1 MRKCWKVN
9 LSYRWN
15 HTAKFQRR
23 LLSAVSNKNRLPPSQ
38 SLYVSQNIHTGR
50 FKRQMENVMDWSIL
64 NNTGWGC
71 MEIAFPSDIDNIV
84 LWTSREIFHS
94 SEGKQK
100 GCAMTDVFV
109 FLSLFTNEP
118 ECMDKTT
125 VGEMTTAFL
134 KLVTK
139 CKNLCGIYFSFEFS
153 SFLIFPTACSFL
165 YNYQYSPFQLM

>member
-23 LLSAVSNKNRLPPSQ
+23 LLSAVGNKNRLPPSQ

-71 MEIAFPSDIDNIV
+71 FPKRHRQYCALNIERNFPF
-84 LWTSREIFHS
+84 LWRKTKRLCYDS
-94 SEGKQK
+94 
-100 GCAMTDVFV
+100 DVFV
-109 FLSLFTNEP
+109 FLSLFKNEP

>member
-23 LLSAVSNKNRLPPSQ
+23 LLSAVGNKNRLPPSQ

-100 GCAMTDVFV
+100 GCAMT
-109 FLSLFTNEP
+109 L
-118 ECMDKTT
+118 M
-125 VGEMTTAFL
+125 
-134 KLVTK
+134 
-139 CKNLCGIYFSFEFS
+139 FS
-153 SFLIFPTACSFL
+153 SSFHCL
-165 YNYQYSPFQLM
+165 KMNQNAWTKLQWEKWRLLF